1 MTHDHTTTTGSS
13 TYSAASRPFGSTA
26 AGRPAAGELF
36 RPFPR
41 RAYALRVAAIPFA
54 WPLLVELV
62 RGDFA
67 GFVAIG
73 AAMALLFY
81 AGRKVDD
88 GLLAEQ
94 EGAAQARFA
103 GAALPPRLTGA
114 LATGLAAFLVSVGAT
129 LDGAFMSV
137 VFAALAFFGCALAY
151 GTEAYAFD
159 RGKLLAEAAKRA
171 GVRPRDVVDALA
183 EARRKVGEIEA
194 AAARLHSRDLKAHLD
209 RIVSKAREVLA
220 LVEQNPRDLSRARR
234 FLVTY
239 LDGTRDVVA
248 KYASQ
253 QRDLAETALAD
264 NFRRVLTTVEQVFA
278 EQEKVLR
285 SDDKL
290 DLEVK
295 IEVLETQMRR
305 EGVH

>member
-1 MTHDHTTTTGSS
+1 MLVGGNFLS
-13 TYSAASRPFGSTA
+13 
-26 AGRPAAGELF
+26 
-36 RPFPR
+36 
-41 RAYALRVAAIPFA
+41 FA
-54 WPLLVELV
+54 
-62 RGDFA
+62 
-67 GFVAIG
+67 AIG

-81 AGRKVDD
+81 AGRQVDD

-94 EGAAQARFA
+94 EGTQARFA
-103 GAALPPRLTGA
+103 ESLLPPKLTGA
-114 LATGLAAFLVSVGAT
+114 VATGAAAFLLSAGAT
-129 LDGAFMSV
+129 SDDPLMSV

-151 GTEAYAFD
+151 GTEAHSLD

-171 GVRPRDVVDALA
+171 GVRPRDVADALA

-209 RIVSKAREVLA
+209 RIVRQARQVLS

-248 KYASQ
+248 KYAAQ
-253 QRDLAETALAD
+253 QRDVAETALAD